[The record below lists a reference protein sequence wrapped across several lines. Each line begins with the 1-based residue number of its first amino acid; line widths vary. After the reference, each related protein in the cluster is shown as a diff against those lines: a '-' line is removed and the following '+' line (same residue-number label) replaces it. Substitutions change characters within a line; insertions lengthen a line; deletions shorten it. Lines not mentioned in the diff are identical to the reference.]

1 LFLHIYAPDLTF
13 VNKKIQLTLL
23 ALLFVTGLFAQGA
36 DLNLLKSINGP
47 PTGADSK
54 WKFISHKAIIVN
66 VAAPVSLV
74 VAGFINHDDNL
85 KISGLQ
91 TAASFIVAGTATYAI
106 KNIFD
111 RQRPFVS
118 HPDVIYAKE
127 YPTDAAFPSGHTSF
141 AFSTATSLS
150 LAIPKW
156 YVIAPSFLYAGAV
169 GYSRMYLGVHYP
181 SDVLGGAIVGAGSA
195 FITWKLQKWIVG
207 KRPHPALSKGAGSN

>member
-1 LFLHIYAPDLTF
+1 
-13 VNKKIQLTLL
+13 VKKKLQLTLL
-23 ALLFVTGLFAQGA
+23 SLLFATGLFAQGA

-47 PTGADSK
+47 PNGADSK
-54 WKFISHKAIIVN
+54 WKFISDKAVIVN
-66 VAAPVSLV
+66 VAAPISLV
-74 VAGFINHDDNL
+74 VAGYINHDDNL

-91 TAASFIVAGTATYAI
+91 TAASFIVAGGATFVA
-106 KNIFD
+106 KKVFN
-111 RQRPFVS
+111 RERPFVT

-127 YPTDAAFPSGHTSF
+127 YPTDPSFPSGHTAF

-156 YVIAPSFLYAGAV
+156 YVIAPSFAFAGAV

-195 FITWKLQKWIVG
+195 YLTWKLQKWIVG
-207 KRPHPALSKGAGSN
+207 KKPHPALSKGEGSY